1 MTGSNVNLLN
11 KNAFIDEV
19 LCDNT
24 PEKLTDWIFYACG
37 GTSKG
42 INFKDLLSA
51 LVLLTKG
58 NQDEKIR

>member
-1 MTGSNVNLLN
+1 M
-11 KNAFIDEV
+11 DEV

-24 PEKLTDWIFYACG
+24 PEKLADWIYYACG